1 MFTKWVFD
9 MKALRSIFL
18 FLVILSSFL
27 CAEWLEEQNELVTTE
42 DILTPDK
49 PVVIEEEPITMDN
62 GWASGLNGEQV
73 KKKVT
78 QSNILAIINGNS
90 FGSYGIDKFYRKR
103 AVKKFYASNGYT
115 YFWFAKGFKITPQIK
130 SLLRAIEEAPT
141 EALDDLTRY
150 HYDKISSYV
159 SRVESRDYDVN
170 DEKILFKV
178 LDVLLTDA
186 FFSLAHDLHN
196 GILDYRSFQK
206 KIKDRRGISE
216 INYKWDTPKAEP
228 NYTDLLTSLHSTN
241 HIKKGLYDLVNHSFV
256 YERLKD
262 VYQNYKAIEANGGWP
277 KIPAGGLLRYGS
289 KGKRVDLLAKRL
301 SISGDLEKY
310 HVDYNTFDKALKLA
324 LKKYQK
330 RMGLWVSGKLT
341 GETRRSL
348 NISVKAKLKL
358 IKLNI
363 EKARWET
370 DSMHGRLILVNIPD
384 FMLRFYDNGNVIL
397 ASRVV
402 VGKKS
407 NPTPIFSSVM
417 SYVVLNPTW
426 TVPDSIVKKEMLP
439 KFKKNPTYLEGK
451 KFKIYD
457 GWGKNRKEVDPVSIN
472 WEQYGEKDKIPYVFV
487 REKGEENPLG
497 IVKFMFPNNN
507 AVYIHDTPSKNLF
520 KKRVRAFSH
529 GCIRLHNPQ
538 TLLELIANEHMSSG
552 YEKVNKILKSGEN
565 KSLRIDDKIPV
576 YIRYYTVFVDDD
588 GTVKFYHDIYKY
600 DKILLK
606 DIWELLKT

>member
-1 MFTKWVFD
+1 MFIKWVFD
-9 MKALRSIFL
+9 MKVIKIIVLAI
-18 FLVILSSFL
+18 VILLSYSY
-27 CAEWLEEQNELVTTE
+27 ADWLEEQNDIVTTE
-42 DILTPDK
+42 EVLTPDE
-49 PVVIEEEPITMDN
+49 PIVIKEEPIKSDDSWTGSLGSDK
-62 GWASGLNGEQV
+62 LET
-73 KKKVT
+73 KVI
-78 QSNILAIINGNS
+78 QSNFLAIINGKS
-90 FGSYGIDKFYRKR
+90 FGTYSIDKLYRKKE
-103 AVKKFYASNGYT
+103 VKSFYSAIGYT
-115 YFWFAKGFKITPQIK
+115 YYWFSNGFKITPQIR
-130 SLLRAIEEAPT
+130 SLLSAIEEAPS

-150 HYDKISSYV
+150 HYDEIFAYIAQIKDKSYDK
-159 SRVESRDYDVN
+159 SERD
-170 DEKILFKV
+170 ILFKT

-196 GILDYRSFQK
+196 GILNYKNFQRK
-206 KIKDRRGISE
+206 LKARREKTE

-228 NYTDLLTSLHSTN
+228 DYINLLSSLYSTN
-241 HIKKGLYDLVNHSFV
+241 TIKKGLYDLVNHSFV

-262 VYQNYKAIEANGGWP
+262 AYQNYKVIEANGGWP
-277 KIPAGGLLRYGS
+277 KIPAGSVLRYGS

-301 SISGDLEKY
+301 FISGDLENY
-310 HVDYNTFDKALKLA
+310 YANYNTFDKALKLA

-370 DSMHGRLILVNIPD
+370 DPMQRRLILVNIPD
-384 FMLRFYDNGNVIL
+384 FMLRFYEDESVIL

-402 VGKKS
+402 VGKKT

-417 SYVVLNPTW
+417 SYIVLNPTW

-439 KFKKNPTYLEGK
+439 KFKEDPTYLEGK

-457 GWGKNRKEVDPVSIN
+457 GWGKNRKEVNPVDIN
-472 WEQYGEKDKIPYVFV
+472 WDQYSEKDKIPYVFV
-487 REKGEENPLG
+487 REKGKENPLG

-552 YEKVNKILKSGEN
+552 YEKVNKILKSGKN
-565 KSLRIDDKIPV
+565 KSLRIDNKIPV

-588 GTVKFYHDIYKY
+588 GTVKFSHDIYKY

-606 DIWELLKT
+606 DIL